1 MGEHPLAFWPMS
13 DQPQHPAIRAGDRDR
28 DRSIELLSEAVA
40 EGRMT
45 LEEFSE
51 RVGLAQSARTQAE
64 LTVLTSDLPPP
75 AAVEVAAVED
85 QDRHLAFCSKL
96 ERRGPWELAVRSSF
110 RCICGTVVLDLS
122 QARLSGSDSR
132 LELYNLCGTVTVIV
146 PDGVQVSV
154 VGGGLFASEVIEP
167 PAEPGVAGAPRLR
180 ISTRGAC
187 GTLHVRPPRERPSR
201 GLGRLLRGGDEG

>member
-1 MGEHPLAFWPMS
+1 
-13 DQPQHPAIRAGDRDR
+13 
-28 DRSIELLSEAVA
+28 
-40 EGRMT
+40 MT

-64 LTVLTSDLPPP
+64 LTLLTSDLPQP
-75 AAVEVAAVED
+75 AAAVDVAAVEGH
-85 QDRHLAFCSKL
+85 DRHLAFCSKL
-96 ERRGPWELAVRSSF
+96 ERRGPWELAERSSF

-122 QARLSGSDSR
+122 QARLSGSDTQ

-146 PDGVQVSV
+146 PDGLQVSV

-180 ISTRGAC
+180 ISSRGAC

-201 GLGRLLRGGDEG
+201 GLGRLLRGGEEGWPATPPHTHDSGETP

>member
-1 MGEHPLAFWPMS
+1 MG

-28 DRSIELLSEAVA
+28 DRSIELLSLAVA

-64 LTVLTSDLPPP
+64 LTALTSDLPPPP
-75 AAVEVAAVED
+75 AAVEVAAVTD

-96 ERRGPWELAVRSSF
+96 ERRGPWALALRSSF
-110 RCICGTVVLDLS
+110 RCICGIVVLDLS
-122 QARLSGSDSR
+122 EARLSGSESR
-132 LELYNLCGTVTVIV
+132 LDLYNLFGTVTVIV

-154 VGGGLFASEVIEP
+154 VGGGLFASEMIEP
-167 PAEPGVAGAPRLR
+167 PAEPVLAGAPRLR
-180 ISTRGAC
+180 ISSRGAG
-187 GTLHVRPPRERPSR
+187 GTLHVRPPRERPSGR
-201 GLGRLLRGGDEG
+201 LGRLLGGGDQD

>member
-1 MGEHPLAFWPMS
+1 MG
-13 DQPQHPAIRAGDRDR
+13 DQPQPPAIRAGDRDR
-28 DRSIELLSEAVA
+28 DRSIELLSVAVA

-64 LTVLTSDLPPP
+64 LTALTNDLPS
-75 AAVEVAAVED
+75 AAVEVAAPAD

-96 ERRGPWELAVRSSF
+96 ERRGPWALALHSSF

-122 QARLSGSDSR
+122 QARLSGPESR

-146 PDGVQVSV
+146 PDGLQVSV

-167 PAEPGVAGAPRLR
+167 PAEPGLAGAPRLR
-180 ISTRGAC
+180 ISSRGAC
-187 GTLHVRPPRERPSR
+187 GTLHVRPPRERPSG
-201 GLGRLLRGGDEG
+201 GLGPLPRGGDDD